1 MKLNRITARLFF
13 EAEGFSPFVEGFHK
27 GYNGDPYEVGT
38 EVEVYYK
45 DATRDILYYDLG
57 SSGEFNWLSNVCP
70 IRYHRKLVE
79 GGPALPKTIDFTTED
94 LSTKDVDE
102 DPINPSYYKVIPVE
116 AYKKFPDGLEYMD
129 ICEYAL
135 AHLNGLSSHIVGQ
148 ILKYNLRLG
157 KKDDPLQ
164 EAKKSAWY
172 AQRHVDYLEGKPL
185 GPDIYKEKE

>member
-13 EAEGFSPFVEGFHK
+13 EAEGFSKFVEGPKRH
-27 GYNGDPYEVGT
+27 NSNPYELGT
-38 EVEVYYK
+38 EVEVYYE
-45 DATRDILYYDLG
+45 DATRNIFHYDLG
-57 SSGEFNWLSNVCP
+57 SSGEFNWLSNICP